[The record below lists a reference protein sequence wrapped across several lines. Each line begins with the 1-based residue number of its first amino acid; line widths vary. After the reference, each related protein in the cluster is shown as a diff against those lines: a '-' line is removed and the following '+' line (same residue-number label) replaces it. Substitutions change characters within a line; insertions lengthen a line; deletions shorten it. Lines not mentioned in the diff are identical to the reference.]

1 MSCVMFWTRRAPLSF
16 ERVELLADVMVMTSV
31 LWAETDCYQINS
43 GINPKL
49 IVKKNHISFIT
60 NQLNITDFNIFI
72 AYMYVEGNKIQ
83 QVN

>member
-1 MSCVMFWTRRAPLSF
+1 MNYTSDVQSVMFWTRRAPLSF

-49 IVKKNHISFIT
+49 IV
-60 NQLNITDFNIFI
+60 Q
-72 AYMYVEGNKIQ
+72 KII
-83 QVN
+83 